1 MPSEKEPSSPSEPH
15 SSPKPESRELTREEA
30 LDCIK
35 RVARMQKLGLLES
48 PDRHPTTPD
57 EEILSRLD

>member
-1 MPSEKEPSSPSEPH
+1 MPSDKEPSSPSEPQ
-15 SSPKPESRELTREEA
+15 SSPKTESRELSREEA

-35 RVARMQKLGLLES
+35 RVARLQKLGLLES
-48 PDRHPTTPD
+48 PDREPQTKD